1 MCIEGG
7 EWGGGT
13 EYVTGDNEECN
24 IAASAD
30 TDTWG
35 Q

>member
-1 MCIEGG
+1 MYRGVG
-7 EWGGGT
+7 VGGGT
-13 EYVTGDNEECN
+13 EYVTRDNEECN

-30 TDTWG
+30 TGTWG